1 MLQVRGE
8 AVPTF
13 LVAEDTEND
22 VILLRHAFAKA
33 GLKVPLNVVRDGQE
47 AIDYLKDCRTSGALP
62 ALLLLDIHMP
72 KYDGFEVLQWIRE
85 QPGLRRLVVI
95 IFTTSSLPADMNR
108 AYDLGANAFLTKPID
123 IGGLADLMT
132 VLYHFWVRFNK
143 RPVCVSS

>member
-33 GLKVPLNVVRDGQE
+33 GLNVPLNVVRDGQE
-47 AIDYLKDCRTSGALP
+47 AIDCLKDCRTSGAFP

-95 IFTTSSLPADMNR
+95 IFTTSTLAADMNR

-123 IGGLADLMT
+123 TGGLANLMT
-132 VLYHFWVRFNK
+132 ALYDFWVGFNK
-143 RPVCVSS
+143 RPVCVS